1 MNPTILGR
9 TLLQRRRDKTES
21 VIDEQMITT
30 ERSNYC
36 MYGGMMVRAD
46 LLSPPASPRIV
57 VHEAASS

>member
-1 MNPTILGR
+1 MNPTILCG

-21 VIDEQMITT
+21 VMDEQMITT

-36 MYGGMMVRAD
+36 IMMVKAD